1 MIIFV
6 HSQYKNKKKLMNKTA
21 VLLVNLG
28 TPDSPKVSDVRKY
41 LFEFLNDN
49 RVIDIPTLL
58 RFFLVN
64 FLIIPFRARKSAELY
79 KVLWT
84 EKRLSNYEL

>member
-1 MIIFV
+1 
-6 HSQYKNKKKLMNKTA
+6 MNKTA

-49 RVIDIPTLL
+49 RVIDIPSLL

-64 FLIIPFRARKSAELY
+64 FIIVPFRAPKSAKLY
-79 KVLWT
+79 EMLWT
-84 EKRLSNYEL
+84 EEGSPIMIYSQSLKNKLQIA

>member
-1 MIIFV
+1 
-6 HSQYKNKKKLMNKTA
+6 MNKTA